1 MKLNLNKS
9 KNPLF
14 RGFFVVK
21 YSVQLTINNLKLNY
35 DLISMQKKKID
46 PNNLPKH
53 IAIIMDGNRRWA
65 KKHNLPDNKGH
76 EAGSENL
83 QKIVEYCRDIGIK
96 NLTVYA
102 LSTENWRK
110 RAPTEVRGL
119 FQLLVRIVREK
130 AEEYRKSGIKF
141 FVIGNFQAFPYK
153 VKEAIKKILKMTV
166 VEEKIQFNMALNYGG
181 RDEIVTAIKK
191 IVKDKIPAEKIDEK
205 LVSDYLY
212 TKNQPDPD
220 LVIRP
225 GGEFRLSNFL
235 LWQMSYAELYFT
247 DILWPDFSPKEMEK
261 VIIWYQ
267 DRERRMGR

>member
-1 MKLNLNKS
+1 MAKE
-9 KNPLF
+9 
-14 RGFFVVK
+14 
-21 YSVQLTINNLKLNY
+21 
-35 DLISMQKKKID
+35 KID
-46 PNNLPKH
+46 PTKLPKH

-65 KKHNLPDNKGH
+65 RKNGLSDSKGH

-83 QKIVEYCRDIGIK
+83 QNIVEYCRDIGIK

-110 RAPTEVRGL
+110 RSPEEVKGL
-119 FQLLVRIVREK
+119 FNLLIRIVKEK
-130 AEEYRKSGIKF
+130 AEQYRKSGIKF
-141 FVIGNFQAFPYK
+141 FVIGNFQAFPFK

-181 RDEIVTAIKK
+181 RDEIITAIKR
-191 IVKDKIPAEKIDEK
+191 IVTDKIPANKIDEK
-205 LVSDYLY
+205 LVSNYLY
-212 TKNQPDPD
+212 TKDQPDPD
-220 LVIRP
+220 LIIRP

-247 DILWPDFSPKEMEK
+247 DILWPDFTPKELEK

-267 DRERRMGR
+267 NRERRMGK